1 VLAHGR
7 HHAGKVLRL
16 AKGALLNLFE
26 DARQVRVDFVLL
38 LAAVDVRVAQLL
50 DLLGE
55 VTKEEDVL
63 LADLARNFDLSSKG

>member
-1 VLAHGR
+1 
-7 HHAGKVLRL
+7 
-16 AKGALLNLFE
+16 
-26 DARQVRVDFVLL
+26 VLL